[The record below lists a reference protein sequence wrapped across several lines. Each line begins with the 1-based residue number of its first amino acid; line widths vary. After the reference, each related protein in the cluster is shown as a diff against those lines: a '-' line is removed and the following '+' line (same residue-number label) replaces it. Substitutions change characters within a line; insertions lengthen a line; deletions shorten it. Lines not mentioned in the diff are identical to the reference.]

1 LRLSRSTNTDRLPL
15 ARGGLPYEPRD
26 TLSPDALASAQTS
39 DARMGLLFSL
49 EFRPLVAPAASIPHV
64 LHCTRDMQNILRT
77 QTITPHIAL
86 HWGIKAAQ
94 AGLPLSSNPYR
105 AANTRAAWDAGHRQ
119 MATMDGYPA

>member
-1 LRLSRSTNTDRLPL
+1 LRLIRSTDTDRLPS
-15 ARGGLPYEPRD
+15 AAGGLTDE
-26 TLSPDALASAQTS
+26 
-39 DARMGLLFSL
+39 ARMGLLFSL
-49 EFRPLVAPAASIPHV
+49 EFRPLVARTASIPHV